1 MFTEVNK
8 QCHGDANLINIF
20 FSTMVNT
27 YLSSVYSDLDYEND
41 MELPIAR
48 LREGKQAFCIKA
60 DDEMD
65 IAIYPPTPLSFDNT
79 SVMDE

>member
-1 MFTEVNK
+1 MNK

-41 MELPIAR
+41 MELSIAR